1 MAWKENTAKKYN
13 DLVES
18 LGGKII
24 KQTNAQEALI
34 LMNCGHER
42 IFQMTALMQGKQKTR
57 CKVCWA
63 QDKIQEHKQA
73 IQQLEQVTN

>member
-1 MAWKENTAKKYN
+1 MAWKENTAQKYN
-13 DLVES
+13 DLVEN

-24 KQTNAQEALI
+24 KQTNAQGALV
-34 LMNCGHER
+34 LMGCGHER
-42 IFQMTALMQGKQKTR
+42 IFQMTSLSQGKQTLR

-73 IQQLEQVTN
+73 INQLEQVTN